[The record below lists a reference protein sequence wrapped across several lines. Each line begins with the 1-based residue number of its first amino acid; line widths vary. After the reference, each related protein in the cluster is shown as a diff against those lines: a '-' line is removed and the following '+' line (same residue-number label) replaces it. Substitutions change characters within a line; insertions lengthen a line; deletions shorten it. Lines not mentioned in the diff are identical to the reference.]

1 MDSSFELINIISL
14 AISIITIAGAVVAF
28 FVALRLS
35 SNREIDIE
43 IIYEGIEKI
52 LDKQDNILENQIKM
66 SKGEKPF
73 IRTVKPIRSSYRISN
88 KWWEIHKLFRNT
100 VKRFYR
106 ISHLEQLQKRKKDES
121 DN

>member
-88 KWWEIHKLFRNT
+88 KWWEIHKSFRNT